1 VEEKKEIK
9 PVTEKIVEE
18 PVIVNP
24 IIQES
29 VPVIV
34 KEKQQI
40 ITVKSDFDEVSMKGF
55 EDEKSAIK

>member
-29 VPVIV
+29 APVIV